1 MRTGRGTSQQKKG
14 TERAGRQ
21 CDGSPLSTHRDSR
34 GPNAPTTA
42 IGGSSTHTE
51 EPPAT
56 ASPSSS
62 PPPPPPAPSPAPS
75 RSANSSD
82 AARNLTEVQSSF
94 IFCFF
99 LFLLTELHWVFTR
112 RCFRRT
118 VARRSHQVSDAA
130 ATSPSAGGPPTDAVT
145 SSGAHTRSCIDPRTS
160 PWRRPFEA
168 RAAAVL
174 RSD

>member
-34 GPNAPTTA
+34 GPNATTTA

-99 LFLLTELHWVFTR
+99 FVFAYRAALGVHSTLFPTDGRSEEPPGVR
-112 RCFRRT
+112 RRGD
-118 VARRSHQVSDAA
+118 VAV
-130 ATSPSAGGPPTDAVT
+130 GPPTDAVT

>member
-34 GPNAPTTA
+34 GPNATTTA

-99 LFLLTELHWVFTR
+99 FVFAYRAALGVHSTLFPTDGRSEEPPGVR
-112 RCFRRT
+112 RRGDVAVGRRT
-118 VARRSHQVSDAA
+118 SHRRGDVK
-130 ATSPSAGGPPTDAVT
+130 
-145 SSGAHTRSCIDPRTS
+145 
-160 PWRRPFEA
+160 RRPHPKLHRPPDVA
-168 RAAAVL
+168 MATPVRGTCCSRAA
-174 RSD
+174 